1 MVGAVETDLIKK
13 CTDAGIRMTDQRSLI
28 IETLLSSD
36 DHPDADQVYRRAVE
50 KDRSISLP
58 TVYRTLNLLDDA
70 GIIKKINMND
80 GKARF
85 ESVREDHDHLID
97 ADNGHIHE
105 FYNQELKQMLNSIA
119 EKMGYEILDHRIEI
133 VGRKRGESNCDC
145 IKIKVY

>member
-1 MVGAVETDLIKK
+1 MEIDLLKK
-13 CTDAGIRMTDQRSLI
+13 CNDAGIRMTAQRSLI
-28 IETLLSSD
+28 IETLVGSD

-50 KDRSISLP
+50 RDQSISLP

-85 ESVREDHDHLID
+85 ESVREEHDHLID

-105 FYNQELKQMLNSIA
+105 FYNQELKKMLESIA
-119 EKMGYEILDHRIEI
+119 EKMGYEVIDHKIEI

-145 IKIKVY
+145 IQIKVY

>member
-1 MVGAVETDLIKK
+1 METDLLKK
-13 CTDAGIRMTDQRSLI
+13 CNDAGIRMTAQRSLI
-28 IETLLSSD
+28 IETLIGSD
-36 DHPDADQVYRRAVE
+36 DHPDADQVYRRAVD
-50 KDRSISLP
+50 KDQSISLP

-85 ESVREDHDHLID
+85 ESVRGDHDHLID

-105 FYNQELKQMLNSIA
+105 FYNQELKKILESIA
-119 EKMGYEILDHRIEI
+119 EKMGYEVIDHRIEI

-145 IKIKVY
+145 IQIKVY

>member
-1 MVGAVETDLIKK
+1 LVDAVETDLLKK
-13 CTDAGIRMTDQRSLI
+13 CNDAGIRITTQRSLI
-28 IETLLSSD
+28 IQTLTGSD

-50 KDRSISLP
+50 RDQSISLP
-58 TVYRTLNLLDDA
+58 TVYRTLNLLVDA

-85 ESVREDHDHLID
+85 ESIREDHDHLID

-105 FYNQELKQMLNSIA
+105 FYNQEIKKALDSIA
-119 EKMGYEILDHRIEI
+119 EKMGYEVIDHRIEI

-145 IKIKVY
+145 IQIKVY

>member
-1 MVGAVETDLIKK
+1 MVDAVVTDLLKK
-13 CTDAGIRMTDQRSLI
+13 CNDAGIRMTAQRSLI
-28 IETLLSSD
+28 IETLVGSD

-50 KDRSISLP
+50 RDQSISLP

-85 ESVREDHDHLID
+85 ESVREEHDHLID

-105 FYNQELKQMLNSIA
+105 FYNQELKKMLESIA
-119 EKMGYEILDHRIEI
+119 EKMGYEVIDHKIEI

-145 IKIKVY
+145 IQIKVY

>member
-1 MVGAVETDLIKK
+1 
-13 CTDAGIRMTDQRSLI
+13 MTAQRSLI
-28 IETLLSSD
+28 IETLIGSD

-50 KDRSISLP
+50 RDQSISLP

-85 ESVREDHDHLID
+85 ESVKGEHDHLID
-97 ADNGHIHE
+97 ADNGYIHE
-105 FYNQELKQMLNSIA
+105 FYNQELKKILESIA
-119 EKMGYEILDHRIEI
+119 DKMGYEVIDHRIEI

-145 IKIKVY
+145 IQIKVY

>member
-1 MVGAVETDLIKK
+1 MEIDLLKK
-13 CTDAGIRMTDQRSLI
+13 CSDAGIRMTAQRSLI
-28 IETLLSSD
+28 IETLTGSD

-50 KDRSISLP
+50 RDQSISLP

-97 ADNGHIHE
+97 VDNGHIHE
-105 FYNQELKQMLNSIA
+105 FYNQEVKKMLDSLSLIH
-119 EKMGYEILDHRIEI
+119 I
-133 VGRKRGESNCDC
+133 
-145 IKIKVY
+145 

>member
-1 MVGAVETDLIKK
+1 METDLLKK
-13 CTDAGIRMTDQRSLI
+13 CNDAGIRMTAQRSLI
-28 IETLLSSD
+28 IETLIGSD

-50 KDRSISLP
+50 RDQSISLP

-85 ESVREDHDHLID
+85 ESVKGEHDHLID
-97 ADNGHIHE
+97 ADNGYIHE
-105 FYNQELKQMLNSIA
+105 FYNQELKKILESIA
-119 EKMGYEILDHRIEI
+119 DKMGYEVIDHRIEI

-145 IKIKVY
+145 IQIKVY

>member
-1 MVGAVETDLIKK
+1 MVDAVKTDLLKK
-13 CTDAGIRMTDQRSLI
+13 CNDAGIRMTAQRSLI
-28 IETLLSSD
+28 IETLVGSD

-50 KDRSISLP
+50 RDQSISLP

-85 ESVREDHDHLID
+85 ESVREEHDHLID

-105 FYNQELKQMLNSIA
+105 FYNQELKKMLESIA
-119 EKMGYEILDHRIEI
+119 EKMGYEVIDHKIEI

-145 IKIKVY
+145 IQIKVY

>member
-1 MVGAVETDLIKK
+1 MEIDLLKK
-13 CTDAGIRMTDQRSLI
+13 CNDAGIRMTAQRSLI
-28 IETLLSSD
+28 IETLIGSD

-50 KDRSISLP
+50 RDESISLP

-105 FYNQELKQMLNSIA
+105 FYNQELKKILESIA
-119 EKMGYEILDHRIEI
+119 ENMGYEVIDHRIEI

-145 IKIKVY
+145 IQIKVY

>member
-1 MVGAVETDLIKK
+1 
-13 CTDAGIRMTDQRSLI
+13 MTDQRSLI

>member
-1 MVGAVETDLIKK
+1 MEIDLLKK
-13 CTDAGIRMTDQRSLI
+13 CSDAGIRMTAQRSLI
-28 IETLLSSD
+28 IETLIGSD
-36 DHPDADQVYRRAVE
+36 DHPDADQVYRRTVE
-50 KDRSISLP
+50 RDQSISLP

-97 ADNGHIHE
+97 VDNGHIHE
-105 FYNQELKQMLNSIA
+105 FYNQEVKKMLDSIA
-119 EKMGYEILDHRIEI
+119 EKMGYEVIEHRIEI
-133 VGRKRGESNCDC
+133 VGRKRGEANCDC

>member
-1 MVGAVETDLIKK
+1 VEIDLLKK
-13 CTDAGIRMTDQRSLI
+13 CNDAGIRMTAQRSLI
-28 IETLLSSD
+28 IETLIGSD

-50 KDRSISLP
+50 RDEAISLP

-85 ESVREDHDHLID
+85 ESIREDHDHLID

-105 FYNQELKQMLNSIA
+105 FYNQELKKVLESIA
-119 EKMGYEILDHRIEI
+119 ENMGYEVIDHRIEI

-145 IKIKVY
+145 IQIKVY

>member
-1 MVGAVETDLIKK
+1 MEIDLLKK
-13 CTDAGIRMTDQRSLI
+13 CNDAGIRMTAQRSLI
-28 IETLLSSD
+28 IETLIGSD

-50 KDRSISLP
+50 RDEAISLP

-85 ESVREDHDHLID
+85 ESVREDHDHLIY

-105 FYNQELKQMLNSIA
+105 FYNQELKKILESIA
-119 EKMGYEILDHRIEI
+119 ENMGYEVIDHRIEI

-145 IKIKVY
+145 IQIKVY

>member
-1 MVGAVETDLIKK
+1 
-13 CTDAGIRMTDQRSLI
+13 MTDQRSLI

-97 ADNGHIHE
+97 ADNGHIQE

>member
-1 MVGAVETDLIKK
+1 METDLLKK
-13 CTDAGIRMTDQRSLI
+13 CNDAGIRMTAQRSLI
-28 IETLLSSD
+28 IETLIGSD

-50 KDRSISLP
+50 RDEAISLP

-85 ESVREDHDHLID
+85 ESVRGDHDHLID

-105 FYNQELKQMLNSIA
+105 FYNRELKKILESIA
-119 EKMGYEILDHRIEI
+119 ENMGYEVIDHRIEI

-145 IKIKVY
+145 IQIKVY

>member
-1 MVGAVETDLIKK
+1 MEIDLLKK
-13 CTDAGIRMTDQRSLI
+13 CNDAGIRMTAQRSLI
-28 IETLLSSD
+28 IETLIGSD

-50 KDRSISLP
+50 RDEAISLP

-85 ESVREDHDHLID
+85 ESVRGDHDHLID

-105 FYNQELKQMLNSIA
+105 FYNQELKKILESIA
-119 EKMGYEILDHRIEI
+119 ENMGYEVIDHRIEI

-145 IKIKVY
+145 IQIKVY

>member
-1 MVGAVETDLIKK
+1 METDLLKK
-13 CTDAGIRMTDQRSLI
+13 CNDAGIRMTAQRSLI
-28 IETLLSSD
+28 IETLIGSD

-50 KDRSISLP
+50 RDQSISLP

-85 ESVREDHDHLID
+85 ESVRGDHDHLID

-105 FYNQELKQMLNSIA
+105 FYNRELKKILESIA
-119 EKMGYEILDHRIEI
+119 ENMGYEVIDHRIEI

-145 IKIKVY
+145 IQIKVY

>member
-1 MVGAVETDLIKK
+1 MEIDLLKK
-13 CTDAGIRMTDQRSLI
+13 CNDAGIRMTAQRSLI
-28 IETLLSSD
+28 IETLIGSD

-50 KDRSISLP
+50 RDEAISLP

-85 ESVREDHDHLID
+85 ESVRGDHDHLID

-105 FYNQELKQMLNSIA
+105 FYNRELKKILESIA
-119 EKMGYEILDHRIEI
+119 ENMGYEVIDHRIEI

-145 IKIKVY
+145 IQIKVY

>member
-1 MVGAVETDLIKK
+1 MSA
-13 CTDAGIRMTDQRSLI
+13 QRSLI
-28 IETLLSSD
+28 FETLTGSD

-50 KDRSISLP
+50 RDQSISLP

-97 ADNGHIHE
+97 VDNGHIHE
-105 FYNQELKQMLNSIA
+105 FYNQEVKKMLDSIA
-119 EKMGYEILDHRIEI
+119 EKMGYEVIEHRIEI
-133 VGRKRGESNCDC
+133 VGRKRGEANCDC

>member
-1 MVGAVETDLIKK
+1 MEIDLLKK
-13 CTDAGIRMTDQRSLI
+13 CNDAGIRMTAQRSLI
-28 IETLLSSD
+28 IETLIGSD

-50 KDRSISLP
+50 RDESISLP

-105 FYNQELKQMLNSIA
+105 FYNRELKKILESIA
-119 EKMGYEILDHRIEI
+119 ENMGYEVIDHRIEI

-145 IKIKVY
+145 IQIKVY

>member
-1 MVGAVETDLIKK
+1 VEIDLLKK
-13 CTDAGIRMTDQRSLI
+13 CNDAGIRMTAQRSLI
-28 IETLLSSD
+28 IETLVGSD

-50 KDRSISLP
+50 RDQSISLP

-85 ESVREDHDHLID
+85 ESVREEHDHLID

-105 FYNQELKQMLNSIA
+105 FYNQELKKMLESIA
-119 EKMGYEILDHRIEI
+119 EKMGYEVIDHKIEI

-145 IKIKVY
+145 IQIKVY

>member
-1 MVGAVETDLIKK
+1 METDLLKK
-13 CTDAGIRMTDQRSLI
+13 CNDAGIRMTAQRSLI
-28 IETLLSSD
+28 IETLIGSD

-50 KDRSISLP
+50 RDEAISLP

-105 FYNQELKQMLNSIA
+105 FYNQELKKILESIA
-119 EKMGYEILDHRIEI
+119 ENMGYEVIDHRIEI

-145 IKIKVY
+145 IQIKVY

>member
-1 MVGAVETDLIKK
+1 MVDAVETDLIKK

>member
-1 MVGAVETDLIKK
+1 MVDAVETDLIKK
-13 CTDAGIRMTDQRSLI
+13 CIDAGIRMTVQRSLI

>member
-1 MVGAVETDLIKK
+1 METDLLKK
-13 CTDAGIRMTDQRSLI
+13 CNDAGIRMTAQRSLI
-28 IETLLSSD
+28 IETLIGSD

-50 KDRSISLP
+50 RDEAISLP

-85 ESVREDHDHLID
+85 ESVRGDHDHLID

-105 FYNQELKQMLNSIA
+105 FYNQELKKILESIA
-119 EKMGYEILDHRIEI
+119 ENMGYEVIDHRIEI

-145 IKIKVY
+145 IQIKVY

>member
-1 MVGAVETDLIKK
+1 MEIDLLKK
-13 CTDAGIRMTDQRSLI
+13 CNDAGIRMTAQRSLI
-28 IETLLSSD
+28 IETLIGSD

-50 KDRSISLP
+50 RDEAISLP

-105 FYNQELKQMLNSIA
+105 FYNRELKKILESIA
-119 EKMGYEILDHRIEI
+119 ENMGYEVIDHRIEI

-145 IKIKVY
+145 IQIKVY

>member
-1 MVGAVETDLIKK
+1 METDLLKK
-13 CTDAGIRMTDQRSLI
+13 CNDAGIRMTAQRSLI
-28 IETLLSSD
+28 IETLVGSD

-50 KDRSISLP
+50 RDQSISLP

-85 ESVREDHDHLID
+85 ESVKGEHDHLID
-97 ADNGHIHE
+97 ADNGYIHE
-105 FYNQELKQMLNSIA
+105 FYNQELKKILESIA
-119 EKMGYEILDHRIEI
+119 DKMGYEVIDHRIEI

-145 IKIKVY
+145 IQIKVY

>member
-1 MVGAVETDLIKK
+1 MVDVVEIDLLKK
-13 CTDAGIRMTDQRSLI
+13 CSDAGIRMTAQRSLI
-28 IETLLSSD
+28 IETLIGSD

-50 KDRSISLP
+50 RDQSISLP

-97 ADNGHIHE
+97 VDNGHIHE
-105 FYNQELKQMLNSIA
+105 FYNQEVKKMLDSIA
-119 EKMGYEILDHRIEI
+119 EKMGYEVIEHRIEI
-133 VGRKRGESNCDC
+133 VGRKRGEANCDC